1 MGAPVRARW
10 LIGVLALG
18 IAAGC
23 ASAQK
28 AAIPDQRATV
38 LKNWALS
45 RCLAH
50 AFEGDPAGQDAAV
63 SAAAYLEQGDSP
75 IEAYEDLEKLAK
87 SFAAKPYNGSVPGE
101 YKTMKCIDLY
111 VSPDLNAAIEK
122 ALAR

>member
-1 MGAPVRARW
+1 MRAHW
-10 LIGVLALG
+10 LLSVLAVG

-23 ASAQK
+23 ASTQK
-28 AAIPDQRATV
+28 TAIPDQHATV

-63 SAAAYLEQGDSP
+63 SAAAYLEQGHSP

-87 SFAAKPYNGSVPGE
+87 SFAAKPYGGSVPGE

-111 VSPDLNAAIEK
+111 VSPDLSATVQK
-122 ALAR
+122 ALTR